1 MSALSCDPAAMIKA
15 SAVAGVSAVWVL
27 LSACGGEA
35 PPPQPPPLTTAQQPT
50 GPVSPSAGA
59 VAPEKRQEAG
69 HNLAMLASAC
79 WFGGLWGDAS
89 GDSPEMRA
97 QASEARCHDVIRR
110 VYGSDDKARY
120 EQLRAFDSNVVGDV
134 AAKVET
140 LAPDDPDDAPRAK

>member
-27 LSACGGEA
+27 LSACGGET
-35 PPPQPPPLTTAQQPT
+35 PPPQPPPLTTAQQSTPASGPT
-50 GPVSPSAGA
+50 GATA
-59 VAPEKRQEAG
+59 TPEKREEAG
-69 HNLAMLASAC
+69 HNLAVLATAC

-97 QASEARCHDVIRR
+97 QASETRCHDVIRR

-120 EQLRAFDSNVVGDV
+120 EQLRAFEPSVVGDV
-134 AAKVET
+134 AAKVEQ
-140 LAPDDPDDAPRAK
+140 LAPDDPD